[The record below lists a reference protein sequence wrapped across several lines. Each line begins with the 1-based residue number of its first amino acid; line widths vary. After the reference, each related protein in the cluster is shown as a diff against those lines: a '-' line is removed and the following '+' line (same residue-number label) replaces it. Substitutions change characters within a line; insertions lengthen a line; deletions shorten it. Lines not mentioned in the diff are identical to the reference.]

1 MTGQIMGSCGEH
13 SMLGC
18 VLIEDA
24 FGSLRHAFNHSRKGS
39 GCVEIGNPADFL
51 PAQGAPG
58 MLLAVAW
65 ASPTVSY
72 PNLDS

>member
-1 MTGQIMGSCGEH
+1 MEGQIMGSCAEH
-13 SMLGC
+13 ASLGC
-18 VLIEDA
+18 VVIEDV
-24 FGSLRHAFNHSRKGS
+24 FGCFRHGLSHSQRGK

-65 ASPTVSY
+65 RSPEVSY
-72 PNLDS
+72 PDLGS